1 MKKTLLISYLI
12 FVWAFANIAN
22 AQQEVTATTA
32 QNGDSKNAT
41 PQGPPEVITGT
52 LIRISPKLSDLKPV
66 LLDPGIKPFGEEEQD
81 LRQRVN
87 KNARIFS
94 GDPNAIIIDKNIQTK
109 LNSTFSPTINAVIQ
123 SFDGN
128 GQAENTSRGFGLL
141 VPPDPVVTVGPNH
154 VVQMINLVHRVYNKS
169 GTPLTSPLKF
179 SEIAGTAT
187 NAGDPITLY
196 DQIADRWI
204 LMQFSAILTNGQESL
219 IFCISQTN
227 DPTGSYYVYEFKTV
241 GFMPDYPHMGIW
253 SNSFTLTTHNFNT
266 NGSGYQSQGYWAF
279 DRKKMLNGDPT
290 ANAILF
296 KDASSFGYLPAS
308 IEGLKTPDPT
318 AMPTF
323 INYNS
328 TNQLTIRTLT
338 PNFSNLG
345 ASILSAAAILPVA
358 TFDPREPGSNKDV
371 EQPFPGVGLDALGGR
386 MMSRV
391 IYRKFDNYE
400 SMVLNYTVNAS
411 GVTPN
416 DSSFYQA
423 APRWYELTRANPATP
438 WAVNQQATFSPDA
451 GNGATGLN
459 RWMACAGID
468 QRGNI
473 ALGYSRSSTTNNAD
487 IYWAE
492 RKKAD
497 PLSTLGIEQSF
508 HTAGGVQKSTSSRW
522 GDYSAM
528 VIDPTDE
535 ETLWYTGEYYAAT
548 SDRGF
553 STRIGS
559 FKIVDPLTL
568 PTVHFARGG
577 TIARQIESI
586 TPAVGL
592 PNFPFKD
599 YSITIQIDNAP
610 SQPVNITLT
619 KTGTATEGTDYN
631 ILNASALLLNG
642 TTLSQSFTLRVYDDG
657 LFDEPNEFI
666 DFAYTLNV
674 NGGNAIAGAYN
685 QLHRVTIIGKPICPA
700 PMVNYTCSGQVAT
713 LTAVCGKGTPTW
725 YDASGTN
732 LLFTGSPFTT
742 PTLAGETTYTVK
754 CAGNDCGLFP
764 YKVTVFPTRIYVKN
778 NAKGSNTGADWD
790 NAYTE
795 LYSALNLAC
804 STGVTEVWVAKGTYR
819 PTYCTTCDLTDAA
832 RNGSLNIPSGKKV
845 YGGFAGNE
853 VNLSDRNLALVHT
866 TNLTTLSGDLKED
879 DAPNFTNTEE
889 NSKTIVK
896 FNGSNANTLIEGFTI
911 KGGNGVSEGGGI
923 NIAGGSSPQ
932 IANCIITE
940 NNASGILL
948 DQQSTIF
955 GINGVGI
962 TTTTYGGQT
971 FTPTVTGLLTKAD
984 INLFCSNCTGTTPNL
999 TLSVRATSGGLP
1011 TGADLATATI
1021 TGFSSGI
1028 NAYYSTTFASPPT
1041 LTAGTQYA
1049 LVIRPT
1055 VNPSA
1060 GIYALIRS
1068 GTSTTGAN
1076 VYAGGTRVLGATS
1089 GTVWSIPLTGGV
1101 STDGAFHVYMESSS
1115 ANGGG
1120 IHNNGT
1126 LTLINS
1132 VLSKNAANL
1141 NGGAFYNTGALTVTN
1156 ATINA
1161 NTATSG
1167 GVIFNNGASALATII
1182 NTIAF
1187 GNTNSFANAGG
1198 GSATA
1203 SFSLFDNMT
1212 NVSNGGNN
1220 ITTAVSPF
1228 ISASDLHLAA
1238 NSQAINAGTNTN
1250 APPKD
1255 ADGFVRQL
1263 TVENPADIGAYEYPC
1278 LTLLLL
1284 MSPANDYT
1292 AGVTVNNASSTNGK
1306 IIATNKI
1313 SGTANVSY
1321 LAKSIELNPGFKV
1334 DNSAVFSVQTGGCN

>member
-12 FVWAFANIAN
+12 FVCAFANIVN

-32 QNGDSKNAT
+32 QNGDSKNTT

-66 LLDPGIKPFGEEEQD
+66 LLDASTKPFGEEEQE

-87 KNARIFS
+87 KNARIFN
-94 GDPNAIIIDKNIQTK
+94 GDPNAIIIDKNVQTK
-109 LNSTFSPTINAVIQ
+109 LNSTLSPTINAVIQ

-196 DQIADRWI
+196 DQIADRWV
-204 LMQFSAILTNGQESL
+204 LMQFSSILTNGQESL

-227 DPTGSYYVYEFKTV
+227 DPTGAYYVYEFKTV
-241 GFMPDYPHMGIW
+241 GFLPDYPHMGVW
-253 SNSFTLTTHNFNT
+253 SNSYTLATHNFNT

-296 KDASSFGYLPAS
+296 RDAGSFGYLPAS
-308 IEGLKTPDPT
+308 IEGFKIPDLS

-323 INYNS
+323 VNYDL
-328 TNQLTIRTLT
+328 TNQLKIRTLT
-338 PNFSNLG
+338 PNFSNIG
-345 ASILSAAAILPVA
+345 ASVLSPATSLPVA
-358 TFDPREPGSNKDV
+358 TFNPTVSTVPQNS
-371 EQPFPGVGLDALGGR
+371 PGVNLDALGGR
-386 MMSRV
+386 MMSRI
-391 IYRKFDNYE
+391 IYRKFDTYE
-400 SMVLNYTVNAS
+400 SMVLNHTVDADP
-411 GVTPN
+411 TTA
-416 DSSFYQA
+416 FQA
-423 APRWYELTRANPATP
+423 APRWYELTRPNSASP
-438 WAVNQQATFSPDA
+438 WVVNQQSTFAPSA
-451 GNGATGLN
+451 VH

-473 ALGYSRSSTTNNAD
+473 ALGYSRSSSTNNAD

-497 PLSTLGIEQSF
+497 ALSTLSTEQVF
-508 HTAGGVQKSTSSRW
+508 HAAGGVQQSTSGRW

-535 ETLWYTGEYYAAT
+535 ETMWYTGEYYATT

-559 FKIVDPLTL
+559 FKIVDPLTS
-568 PTVHFARGG
+568 PTVHFAKGG

-610 SQPVNITLT
+610 SQPVNITLS

-631 ILNASALLLNG
+631 ILNASALVLNG

-657 LFDEPNEFI
+657 QFDEPNEFI

-674 NGGNAIAGAYN
+674 NGGNAVAGAYN

-725 YDASGTN
+725 YDATGTN
-732 LLFTGSPFTT
+732 VLFTGSPYTT
-742 PTLAGETTYTVK
+742 PTLAGPTSYQVK

-778 NAKGSNTGADWD
+778 NATGSNTGADWN
-790 NAYTE
+790 NAYAE
-795 LYSALNLAC
+795 LYSALNVAC
-804 STGVTEVWVAKGTYR
+804 SSGITEVWVAKGTYR
-819 PTYCTTCDLTDAA
+819 PTYCTTCDLSDAA
-832 RNGSLNIPSGKKV
+832 RNGSLNIPSGIKV

-853 VNLSDRNLALVHT
+853 VNLTDRNLALVHT
-866 TNLTTLSGDLKED
+866 TNLTTLSGDLKEND
-879 DAPNFTNTEE
+879 GANFTNADDNT
-889 NSKTIVK
+889 KTIVK
-896 FNGSNANTLIEGFTI
+896 FNGSNANTLIDGFTI

-923 NIAGGSSPQ
+923 NISGGSSPQ
-932 IANCIITE
+932 ITNCIITE
-940 NNASGILL
+940 NNASGILI
-948 DQQSTIF
+948 DQQSTSL
-955 GINGVGI
+955 GTSGVGI
-962 TTTTYGGQT
+962 TVTTFAGQT
-971 FTPTVTGLLTKAD
+971 FTPSVSGTLTKAD
-984 INLFCSNCTGTTPNL
+984 INLFCSGCTGTIPNL
-999 TLSVRATSGGLP
+999 TLSVRATSAGLP

-1021 TGFSSGI
+1021 TGFNSGSS
-1028 NAYYSTTFASPPT
+1028 AYYSTTFSSPAS
-1041 LTAGTQYA
+1041 LVAGTQYA
-1049 LVIRPT
+1049 LIIRPT
-1055 VNPSA
+1055 TNPSP
-1060 GIYALIRS
+1060 GTYALTRS
-1068 GTSTTGAN
+1068 GTSTAGAD
-1076 VYAGGTRVLGATS
+1076 VYAGGTRVSGATS

-1101 STDGAFHVYMESSS
+1101 STDAGFHVYMASNA

-1120 IHNNGT
+1120 IQNNGT
-1126 LTLINS
+1126 LTLTNS
-1132 VLSKNAANL
+1132 VLSKNASTF
-1141 NGGAFYNTGALTVTN
+1141 NGGAIYNANTLSVIN
-1156 ATINA
+1156 ATLNA

-1167 GVIFNNGASALATII
+1167 GAIFNNGASALATIS

-1212 NVSNGGNN
+1212 NVTDGGNN
-1220 ITTAVSPF
+1220 IITAVSPF

-1250 APPKD
+1250 APSKD

-1263 TVENPADIGAYEYPC
+1263 TVANPADIGAYEYPC
-1278 LTLLLL
+1278 LTLLPL

-1306 IIATNKI
+1306 ITATNKI
-1313 SGTANVSY
+1313 TGTANVSY
-1321 LAKSIELNPGFKV
+1321 LAKAIELNPGFKV
-1334 DNSAVFSVQTGGCN
+1334 DNSAVFSAQTGGCI